1 MSRPSSR
8 NHSSSNNE
16 RQSHSRSNSRR
27 SSVANGNNSSGQP
40 DPYSFCNSFWGE
52 YGYEVLQNK
61 NRYSTKVLDDL
72 RLWYKER
79 AAIEEDYAKRLTKL
93 TKSPLLELHHSTN
106 SSSSSSNDFEVG
118 GIKRALETVRDTTR
132 QSAHSHLELAGTIR
146 IALEKKVAE
155 FVTRREGLKKNPQ
168 AAIERL
174 HKKKAELMELAE
186 KSRKKYEA
194 NAIAVNGLS
203 AQSHLVQGR
212 DYDKVTAKLEKAQ
225 QNVQMDEREYRSHV
239 KNLKETTAEWNM
251 QWKGYCDLVQDLE
264 EERIDFVRTSFW
276 DYANG
281 VSTIC
286 VVDDEQ
292 CEIIRKALERC
303 DTAQDVAEFVR
314 QARTGSDI
322 YVAPEYVNYSRGEQ
336 TPYSRAPA
344 VHANFARSSIR
355 NPRAVPSTT
364 NIQDLAQAIRSGP
377 SSPTDPVHP
386 AVTPTRSTS
395 KAAVKRGGAIADAVA
410 ANSFTSGDPNPGL
423 VPRPSI
429 SHSTMGA
436 SISRAASPAEAMA
449 QVVGSGTSDSLNSR
463 QSVQSNLSQSAAPP
477 PVPPP
482 QHYAANHHQPTNTP
496 KQQQYDS
503 KQEPA
508 GPPPPPASS
517 KPFNRYAPNYGNKE
531 PAHSASGLP
540 APAPSNRP
548 ASRASTNG
556 GVQPPSV
563 PAENGQIDP
572 LVAAL
577 EKLRST
583 PSISSFRRS
592 PAPSATPARGRAN
605 DEPQD
610 GRRSTLNQPSLNSQH
625 NRASSPAPSARRSTL
640 DQPSSSSHDPYKR
653 AHSPAVST
661 RRSTLTEP
669 QPGNMYQRA
678 SSPGGQRTTLDQPGS
693 YDPYKRASS
702 PAVPALM
709 MKPPSDMR
717 SNGGGRSPSPQ
728 PHGGYNRGGAPSPAP
743 SSSGQ
748 AHIPYQQHQS
758 QRPQQQPQPQH
769 SRPQSY
775 GHPTSRST
783 MPLGV
788 ALDARG
794 GVMEHQSTGPIEPSQ
809 AAKPSHQHSLSQSSM
824 SMISSPSSYA
834 TSSQLPFR
842 QQQQQQQAPP
852 PPQNHAQHPTHH
864 SQPPPQSTGYGAP
877 RPPQHYGY
885 PATAPPVTTQP
896 PPPSTTPIPPSVYNQ
911 NQSVQPQY
919 SMPPSQSQPFGTQ
932 QQQHSYY
939 GNNAGGVATP
949 APSST
954 SSNQGIQRTSSVY
967 GALPGSHRHQQHQPP
982 SQQQQQQPYYQQ
994 PPPQQQQPQ
1003 QQPPPQPQQPP
1014 LSNSNPK
1021 VPSPTGNYTESGQ
1034 PILFYVRALY
1044 DYTATMPEEFSFQA
1058 NDIIAITQ
1066 TDPDG
1071 WWQGELLDEFRR
1083 AQNKRDG
1090 NGGNVLPSNF
1100 VDLLN

>member
-1 MSRPSSR
+1 MSSRPSSR
-8 NHSSSNNE
+8 NHHHHHQQQQQHPHYEKQSTATT
-16 RQSHSRSNSRR
+16 QSHSRSNSRR
-27 SSVANGNNSSGQP
+27 SSVTNGLNNQPSSLPP

-52 YGYEVLQNK
+52 HGYDALGNK
-61 NRYSTKVLDDL
+61 NRHSSKLLDDL

-79 AAIEEDYAKRLTKL
+79 ASIEEEYAKRLTKL
-93 TKSPLLELHHSTN
+93 TKNPLFEIHHHSN
-106 SSSSSSNDFEVG
+106 NNELEVG

-146 IALEKKVAE
+146 TALEKKVAE
-155 FVTRREGLKKNPQ
+155 FVTRREGLKKN
-168 AAIERL
+168 
-174 HKKKAELMELAE
+174 
-186 KSRKKYEA
+186 SRKKYEA

-203 AQSHLVQGR
+203 AQTHLVQGR

-264 EERIDFVRTSFW
+264 EERIDFIRTSFW

-322 YVAPEYVNYSRGEQ
+322 YVAPEYVNYARGEQ
-336 TPYSRAPA
+336 TPYNRAPA
-344 VHANFARSSIR
+344 VHANFIRSSIR

-364 NIQDLAQAIRSGP
+364 NIQDLAHAIRSGP
-377 SSPTDPVHP
+377 ASPTDPVLPP
-386 AVTPTRSTS
+386 AASSRSTS

-410 ANSFTSGDPNPGL
+410 ANSFTSMEPNPGL
-423 VPRPSI
+423 VPRASI
-429 SHSTMGA
+429 SRSSMGA

-463 QSVQSNLSQSAAPP
+463 QSVQSTPTASSVA
-477 PVPPP
+477 PP
-482 QHYAANHHQPTNTP
+482 QHFQNNHSNSQSTNP
-496 KQQQYDS
+496 PRQHYEPNAP
-503 KQEPA
+503 KQEPT
-508 GPPPPPASS
+508 GPPPPPASA
-517 KPFNRYAPNYGNKE
+517 KPANRYTSGYGNKE
-531 PAHSASGLP
+531 PAHTASGLP
-540 APAPSNRP
+540 APSNRP
-548 ASRASTNG
+548 VSRASTNG

-563 PAENGQIDP
+563 PAENGQVDP

-592 PAPSATPARGRAN
+592 PAPSATPARGRQH
-605 DEPQD
+605 DEQD
-610 GRRSTLNQPSLNSQH
+610 GRRSTLAQPFLNGQH

-640 DQPSSSSHDPYKR
+640 EQPSSAHDPYKR
-653 AHSPAVST
+653 SHSPAPSSAHDPYKRSHSPAVST
-661 RRSTLTEP
+661 RRSTLAEP
-669 QPGNMYQRA
+669 QSGNMYQRS
-678 SSPGGQRTTLDQPGS
+678 SSPGGQRTTLEQPSS
-693 YDPYKRASS
+693 YDPYKRSSS
-702 PAVPALM
+702 PAVSASM

-717 SNGGGRSPSPQ
+717 SNGGRSPSPQ
-728 PHGGYNRGGAPSPAP
+728 PHGGYNRGGTPSPAP

-748 AHIPYQQHQS
+748 APMSYQQ
-758 QRPQQQPQPQH
+758 QQQARH
-769 SRPQSY
+769 QSY
-775 GHPTSRST
+775 GHPTSQS

-794 GVMEHQSTGPIEPSQ
+794 GVMNQAGTGEPSNSH
-809 AAKPSHQHSLSQSSM
+809 ATPKASHQHSHSQSSM
-824 SMISSPSSYA
+824 SMMSSPTSY
-834 TSSQLPFR
+834 TGGGSQTPFR
-842 QQQQQQQAPP
+842 AAHQISNPP
-852 PPQNHAQHPTHH
+852 AQHPSIH
-864 SQPPPQSTGYGAP
+864 SQPPAGYGAP

-885 PATAPPVTTQP
+885 APPPATQP
-896 PPPSTTPIPPSVYNQ
+896 PPQSTTPAPPSSAYQQ
-911 NQSVQPQY
+911 NPPAGGPPQTQY
-919 SMPPSQSQPFGTQ
+919 SMPPSQSQSFGS
-932 QQQHSYY
+932 QQHPYY
-939 GNNAGGVATP
+939 PPTG
-949 APSST
+949 APSGPTPS
-954 SSNQGIQRTSSVY
+954 SQSNQPIHRTSSVY
-967 GALPGSHRHQQHQPP
+967 GSQPGSH
-982 SQQQQQQPYYQQ
+982 Q
-994 PPPQQQQPQ
+994 PPPQQQQQQ
-1003 QQPPPQPQQPP
+1003 QQPPPQQPQQSYYQQPSQQQQPQQPQP
-1014 LSNSNPK
+1014 PPPPPQNSNPS

-1071 WWQGELLDEFRR
+1071 WWQGELLDDFRR
-1083 AQNKRDG
+1083 KQNSANG